1 MNPQG
6 YDTQPMTL
14 ASGNIPPLVRLLQ
27 AYIEK
32 GSKVIVQ
39 AKKEVTKRQ
48 QHVIKI
54 KYPYSPLECQQFV
67 MLSVNFQVLAKTS
80 YTWCKNESLMVLNLT
95 WGFWR
100 FYYNSNNG
108 LFTALLLSSY
118 SVNLKSIHYIM
129 IVCIDIIIQKITP
142 ICKTWLIYKIQW
154 SHNKEIFGEAWKIC
168 M

>member
-67 MLSVNFQVLAKTS
+67 MLSVNFQVLRQDLL
-80 YTWCKNESLMVLNLT
+80 YLVQERE
-95 WGFWR
+95 F
-100 FYYNSNNG
+100 NG
-108 LFTALLLSSY
+108 LKSNLRFLKILL
-118 SVNLKSIHYIM
+118 
-129 IVCIDIIIQKITP
+129 Q
-142 ICKTWLIYKIQW
+142 
-154 SHNKEIFGEAWKIC
+154 
-168 M
+168 

>member
-1 MNPQG
+1 
-6 YDTQPMTL
+6 MTL

-118 SVNLKSIHYIM
+118 SVNLKSIHYIT